1 MTLLLTFPRTIT
13 GNDRSF
19 YLSQVPSEPFG
30 FTSPAVA
37 TIAPFFTSNFTV
49 LHWIISPAIQAGPLL
64 HLQMEFSNVEIGC
77 QLPCP
82 CGGEFARQRRGGPK
96 DKNVRVDNEVVHAEG
111 VRWHPKQESDMIC
124 LKPVDCGLSTRKGH
138 TWPLD
143 NPWCRKRTQKNHRT
157 PQNAEITQPDIRLQ
171 SLTVSRSGD
180 LPSRDLM
187 DNFTILL
194 QKHSF
199 GPPPHGH
206 GNRPP
211 IKARAN

>member
-1 MTLLLTFPRTIT
+1 
-13 GNDRSF
+13 
-19 YLSQVPSEPFG
+19 
-30 FTSPAVA
+30 
-37 TIAPFFTSNFTV
+37 
-49 LHWIISPAIQAGPLL
+49 
-64 HLQMEFSNVEIGC
+64 MELSNVEIGC

-82 CGGEFARQRRGGPK
+82 CRGELARQRRGGPK
-96 DKNVRVDNEVVHAEG
+96 DKNVRVDNEIVHAKG

-124 LKPVDCGLSTRKGH
+124 LKPVDCGLSTRKGY

-180 LPSRDLM
+180 FPSRDLM

-199 GPPPHGH
+199 GTPPHGH
-206 GNRPP
+206 DNRPP
-211 IKARAN
+211 VKARAN